1 MGLTPLTGRPMA
13 GDSLWFNSSLRKG
26 MLKGNI
32 SSAILIGGLKK
43 KKKKGSKYKELA
55 GCWDGP

>member
-1 MGLTPLTGRPMA
+1 MA
-13 GDSLWFNSSLRKG
+13 GDSLWFTSSLRKG